1 MRRGAR
7 WLLLLAIAAIL
18 GSVVVAYRAKKRE
31 MRALAP
37 ARPQPLPPAMTSSAA
52 NWSHTQMV
60 ANHITYYIEADDF
73 RELKDSGP
81 EPLPR
86 AGFLVLRAV
95 RDRNPVN

>member
-1 MRRGAR
+1 
-7 WLLLLAIAAIL
+7 
-18 GSVVVAYRAKKRE
+18 
-31 MRALAP
+31 
-37 ARPQPLPPAMTSSAA
+37 
-52 NWSHTQMV
+52 MV